1 MVRRTAITRFN
12 SNCEFSPYSDLN
24 QLTLE
29 ELRDAERLEE
39 LEKSHLIEELK
50 IWEENHSDIFQ
61 EYWDIMDGI
70 EEVEH
75 RIDKIIKAKL
85 AEIRNSIRG

>member
-1 MVRRTAITRFN
+1 MVRRTAITRFK

-50 IWEENHSDIFQ
+50 IWEENHLDIFQ
-61 EYWDIMDGI
+61 EYWDFMDAI

-75 RIDKIIKAKL
+75 RIDKIIKAKQ